1 MLVVVTSNSALMGT
15 PHMSKNFTMFKEI
28 LR

>member
-1 MLVVVTSNSALMGT
+1 MLVVVTSHSALMGIA
-15 PHMSKNFTMFKEI
+15 HMSKNFTMLKEI